1 MSMPPLD
8 ARDSTPVAGDADLA
22 ALGDAELA
30 AARVGGAAR
39 ARLPAARSVRLLAWP
54 VLALLLVGAA
64 VASAALAPHAE
75 PNAAPAIEP
84 RTALGEL
91 EATAAPPV
99 QPAPA
104 IEAERAPAPER
115 AQAGAAASADELQQ
129 KSGFFGQPEPEL
141 IAELRSEALIAARKG
156 SGGRTLAF
164 KVTLASGIKGYF
176 KPEQSVSSAHWYAE
190 VAAYHLDRA
199 LGLGR
204 VPPVTSRRLEWK
216 TLLSAAGNDRRIPEV
231 SVGKDGT
238 VRGALVAW
246 LNERLVPASTPPGWE
261 NWIRAEDFP
270 REAVSPYQRPAV
282 FGAALGRVH
291 RERLQHL
298 PPELFY
304 QSTPAI
310 PQAELP
316 AALSDMIVFDF
327 LTLNYDRFGGQNV
340 NVLTRGAAGPLIFL
354 DNGDG
359 FSAGPVRRHL
369 MDVRLAP
376 LSRFRRRTIDA
387 LRAFDIRAFEARL
400 AQEPLA
406 PVLDAAALAG
416 LAARRAIVL
425 EHVAAQQRRYGDV
438 IYAW

>member
-8 ARDSTPVAGDADLA
+8 ARDSKPSAGE
-22 ALGDAELA
+22 AELSTA
-30 AARVGGAAR
+30 AARVGGASDRA
-39 ARLPAARSVRLLAWP
+39 ARLTAARSVRLLAWP
-54 VLALLLVGAA
+54 VLALLLVCAA

-75 PNAAPAIEP
+75 PNRAPALEP
-84 RTALGEL
+84 RAALGEL
-91 EATAAPPV
+91 EATAAP
-99 QPAPA
+99 APA
-104 IEAERAPAPER
+104 VEAELAPER
-115 AQAGAAASADELQQ
+115 ARAGATASTDESEQTP
-129 KSGFFGQPEPEL
+129 GFFAQPEPEL
-141 IAELRSEALIAARKG
+141 IAELRSEALVAARKG

-204 VPPVTSRRLEWK
+204 VPPVTSRRLDWK

-231 SVGKDGT
+231 SVGKDGM

-246 LNERLVPASTPPGWE
+246 LNERLLPASTPPGWE
-261 NWIRAEDFP
+261 NWIRAEAFP
-270 REAVSPYQRPAV
+270 RDAVSPYQRPAV

-291 RERLQHL
+291 RERLQQL

-340 NVLTRGAAGPLIFL
+340 NVLTRGAGGPLIFL

-376 LSRFRRRTIDA
+376 LSRFRRKTIEA